1 MSDVLIGSQG
11 LLWKF
16 ETGELDDQQ
25 FYETFCRATD
35 SRPDPAA
42 FHRANSEIFTLNG
55 SLLPLVGHLED
66 SGIPLGILSNTCPSH
81 WRVVADGRYGIIPRA
96 FKAIVLSYEVKSLK
110 PDPKIYQRA
119 IELAGVPAEKIFY
132 VDDVPGHVEGARCA
146 GIDAVQYI
154 TTDALVQELVKRGVR
169 CNI

>member
-1 MSDVLIGSQG
+1 MKPASSTIA
-11 LLWKF
+11 
-16 ETGELDDQQ
+16 Q
-25 FYETFCRATD
+25 FYEAFCRATD
-35 SRPDPAA
+35 TRPDPAA
-42 FHRANSEIFTLNG
+42 FHKANSEIFTLNG

-81 WRVVADGRYGIIPRA
+81 WRVVADGRYGIIPGA

-119 IELAGVPAEKIFY
+119 IELAGVPAANIFY
-132 VDDVPGHVEGARCA
+132 VDDVPGHVEGARRA
-146 GIDAVQYI
+146 GIDAVQYT
-154 TTDALVQELVKRGVR
+154 TTDALVQDLVKRGIR